1 MLRVGP
7 PLRQAVNDTR
17 KPTGNIQCRCLS
29 IQNRTIPPIPSPP
42 RRGLPCPPEDLASFL
57 YRIVMPSH
65 PSATNAR
72 LAALR
77 NGSRNADKI
86 QAIPERNDDPDP
98 KSDVSS
104 AHPSRIPDESPEWF
118 FAYPPSETATHRNS
132 RAAPDDGTER
142 LEPDCC
148 RSQLRDSDSGCFM
161 FPDIRYQ
168 NAASDSLRQHSGNE
182 RRPHDPERISA
193 DIGDR
198 FPIPFPA
205 PSLGMFSGA
214 DRLDFPEK
222 ILILHNYDFV
232 SSCRF
237 VCITK

>member
-1 MLRVGP
+1 MSVP
-7 PLRQAVNDTR
+7 FNI
-17 KPTGNIQCRCLS
+17 KPYDAGQVRRHC
-29 IQNRTIPPIPSPP
+29 PSP
-42 RRGLPCPPEDLASFL
+42 RKGRPCPPEDLASFL
-57 YRIVMPSH
+57 YRIVMSSH

-86 QAIPERNDDPDP
+86 QTIPERNDGRIRNRMFLPLTHLGSRTNLRSGFSCILFP
-98 KSDVSS
+98 KRLLQPPKYL
-104 AHPSRIPDESPEWF
+104 HPAKAVVKS
-118 FAYPPSETATHRNS
+118 
-132 RAAPDDGTER
+132 
-142 LEPDCC
+142 DCC
-148 RSQLRDSDSGCFM
+148 RLQSRASDSVCFM

-168 NAASDSLRQHSGNE
+168 NATSDSLRQHSGNE
-182 RRPHDPERISA
+182 RRPHEPERTSA
-193 DIGDR
+193 VIGDR
-198 FPIPFPA
+198 SSIPFPIPFH
-205 PSLGMFSGA
+205 GMFSGA

>member
-1 MLRVGP
+1 MSVP
-7 PLRQAVNDTR
+7 YNI
-17 KPTGNIQCRCLS
+17 KPYDAGQVR
-29 IQNRTIPPIPSPP
+29 RYRPSP
-42 RRGLPCPPEDLASFL
+42 RKGRPCPPEDLASFL

-65 PSATNAR
+65 PPATNAR

-86 QAIPERNDDPDP
+86 QTIPERNDGRIRNRMFLPLTHLG
-98 KSDVSS
+98 SRTNLRSGF
-104 AHPSRIPDESPEWF
+104 SRILLPKQLLQPPKYLHPAKAVVES
-118 FAYPPSETATHRNS
+118 
-132 RAAPDDGTER
+132 
-142 LEPDCC
+142 DCC
-148 RSQLRDSDSGCFM
+148 RLQSR
-161 FPDIRYQ
+161 
-168 NAASDSLRQHSGNE
+168 ASDSTLFRYSTQKTGFPSFCDGDSDIE
-182 RRPHDPERISA
+182 RRPHEPERIFA

-198 FPIPFPA
+198 FSIPFPA